1 MSTENGRRVLMED
14 TFMIKFPAKA
24 WGCSI
29 NALRAEE
36 RGLVDAHVGD
46 GFGT

>member
-24 WGCSI
+24 WGAASTRSE
-29 NALRAEE
+29 LT
-36 RGLVDAHVGD
+36 DAD
-46 GFGT
+46 SSTRTSGT